1 MLKEKLKLIPKSPGC
16 YLMKNSNGT
25 IIYVGKAK
33 NLSSRVKSYFRGKH
47 TGKTKKLVSEI
58 TDFEYIVVNSELEAF
73 ILELN
78 LIKKYDPKYNI
89 LLRDDKSYPYIE
101 LTKEKYPR
109 LLIVRNLTKK
119 KNNAQLFGPYPNVKA
134 AREVVNLINRMYP
147 LRKCKTI
154 PKTPCLYYHI
164 NQCLG
169 YCFKDIDNKII
180 TNMENEIIEFLKGNH
195 TIVTNKIKL
204 EMNEESERL
213 NFEKALELKEL
224 LDYIKIV
231 LQKEVVEIND
241 LRNLDL
247 FGFYEQDNYLSIEL
261 YFIRGGKIVA
271 KDEDII
277 EMIDNVNDEATRYI
291 AYYYK
296 NKLLPTEILTVSFV
310 DYKLLT
316 DTLNIPVTIP
326 KIGDKYKLI
335 EMANNNAK
343 INLENKIKL
352 MKRKEERTIEANNE
366 LKELLNLEA
375 LDRIEIFDN
384 SNLFGSYNVSGMVVF
399 ENGLPKK
406 NEYRKFKITNEVND
420 DYGTMREVIYRR
432 YYRVLMG
439 GLKRPD
445 LIIVDG
451 GLGQLNQAI
460 KVLTELN
467 LNIPVIGLKKD
478 KKHNTNSII
487 TKDREIKIN
496 KQSNLFDYL
505 ERMQNEVHNYTI
517 SYHKN
522 IRSKSITASI
532 LDQIPGIGETRK
544 ENLLKKYK
552 NINDIKN
559 ASLEELSLIIPRP
572 VAKNLLNKLKDFK

>member
-1 MLKEKLKLIPKSPGC
+1 MLEDKLKLIPKSPGC

-119 KNNAQLFGPYPNVKA
+119 KNNTRLFGPYPNVKA

-147 LRKCKTI
+147 LRKCKNI

-195 TIVTNKIKL
+195 TIITNKIRE
-204 EMNEESERL
+204 EMHEESGRL

-231 LQKEVVEIND
+231 LQKEVVEIKD

-247 FGFYEQDNYLSIEL
+247 FGFYEQDNYLSVEL
-261 YFIRGGKIVA
+261 YYIRGGKIVA

-277 EMIDNVNDEATRYI
+277 ELIDDANEEATRYI

-310 DYKLLT
+310 DNKLLT

-343 INLENKIKL
+343 INLENKLKL

-366 LKELLNLEA
+366 LKELLNLDV

-432 YYRVLMG
+432 YYRVLIED
-439 GLKRPD
+439 LKRPD

-451 GLGQLNQAI
+451 GLGQLNQAL
-460 KVLTELN
+460 KVLNDLN
-467 LNIPVIGLKKD
+467 LNIPIIGLKKD

-487 TKDREIKIN
+487 TKDKEIKLD
-496 KQSNLFDYL
+496 KHSNLFHYL

-522 IRSKSITASI
+522 IRSKSMTSSI
-532 LDQIPGIGETRK
+532 LDQISGIGETRK
-544 ENLLKKYK
+544 EILLKKYK
-552 NINDIKN
+552 SINDIKN
-559 ASLEELSLIIPRP
+559 ASLEELSLIIPKP
-572 VAKNLLNKLKDFK
+572 VAKNLLSKLKDFK